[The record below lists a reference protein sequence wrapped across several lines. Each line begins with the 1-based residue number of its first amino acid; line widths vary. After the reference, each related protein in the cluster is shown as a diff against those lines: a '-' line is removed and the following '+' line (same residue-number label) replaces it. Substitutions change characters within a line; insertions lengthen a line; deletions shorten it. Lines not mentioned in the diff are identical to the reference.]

1 MTVVQFRPIL
11 EIVSLAA
18 IAFVI
23 HWLLFHFV
31 MVDVAIGFQYS
42 LLTLYS
48 FFTACAFLITLTSI
62 VVKQVTIDMVGQ
74 AFLLTTFIKMFICF
88 GVFYPKLN
96 QETSNNGTELA
107 NFIVVFLLFLAMETY
122 ITIRILN
129 NKQ

>member
-11 EIVSLAA
+11 EIVALSA

-31 MVDVAIGFQYS
+31 MVGVENGFQYS
-42 LLTLYS
+42 LITLYS
-48 FFTACAFLITLTSI
+48 FFAVCAFLITMTSI
-62 VVKQVTIDMVGQ
+62 LIKHVTIDMVGQ
-74 AFLLTTFIKMFICF
+74 GFLLTTFIKMFICF